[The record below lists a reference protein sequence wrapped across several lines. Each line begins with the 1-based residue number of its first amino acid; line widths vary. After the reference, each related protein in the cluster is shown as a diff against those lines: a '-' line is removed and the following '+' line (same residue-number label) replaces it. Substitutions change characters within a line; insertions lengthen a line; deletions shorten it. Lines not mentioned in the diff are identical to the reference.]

1 MAITNPAILQLLAD
15 MKNNK
20 WRNDIT
26 RLNEENMN
34 AINNAFVTIIENG
47 LNVLSEE
54 DKTLRE
60 AITELQENAILES
73 DTFIIDGMSVPIE
86 VLNSDN
92 TDPSDVWNGEYD
104 GWTFGGN

>member
-1 MAITNPAILQLLAD
+1 MATINPAILQLLAN
-15 MKNNK
+15 MENNK
-20 WRNDIT
+20 WTNDVT
-26 RLNEENMN
+26 RLNAENMN
-34 AINNAFVTIIENG
+34 VINDAFINIINNG
-47 LNVLSEE
+47 LRVLSDEV
-54 DKTLRE
+54 
-60 AITELQENAILES
+60 TELQENAILES

>member
-1 MAITNPAILQLLAD
+1 MTITNPAILQLLAN

-20 WRNDIT
+20 WKNDIT

-47 LNVLSEE
+47 LDVLSE
-54 DKTLRE
+54 TV
-60 AITELQENAILES
+60 TELQENAILES

-92 TDPSDVWNGEYD
+92 TNPSNVWNGEYD